1 MNLSKDTLIPGMLGI
16 LFPAG
21 GITVSILPTVEAW
34 LRVTSLA
41 VGITVGI
48 VSLIKLLKKKD

>member
-1 MNLSKDTLIPGMLGI
+1 MNLSKETIIPGMLGV

-41 VGITVGI
+41 VGITVGLL
-48 VSLIKLLKKKD
+48 SLYKLLKKKD